1 MTSKSDRTG
10 GRRLFTTI
18 GRKPNTMNPRAEYDR
33 PLSFT
38 GRPSMSRAE
47 GWLRTIEFVIA
58 VVVALLLAI
67 GYLVS
72 R

>member
-1 MTSKSDRTG
+1 
-10 GRRLFTTI
+10 
-18 GRKPNTMNPRAEYDR
+18 
-33 PLSFT
+33 
-38 GRPSMSRAE
+38 MSRAE